1 MIQERV
7 TLKQP
12 TDKPS
17 AVIQRGLALYMHNEK
32 SLNPQDILQSIQAA
46 EMMLKA
52 AEQAL
57 IDAQAKR
64 QKLIEDLGGKIA
76 A

>member
-1 MIQERV
+1 MTEDRV
-7 TLKQP
+7 TLKRP

-17 AVIQRGLALYMHNEK
+17 SIIQRALSLYMHNEK
-32 SLNPQDILQSIQAA
+32 SLNPQDVLQSIQAA
-46 EMMLKA
+46 EKMVEA
-52 AEQAL
+52 AQQAL

-64 QKLIEDLGGKIA
+64 IKLIEDLGGKLA